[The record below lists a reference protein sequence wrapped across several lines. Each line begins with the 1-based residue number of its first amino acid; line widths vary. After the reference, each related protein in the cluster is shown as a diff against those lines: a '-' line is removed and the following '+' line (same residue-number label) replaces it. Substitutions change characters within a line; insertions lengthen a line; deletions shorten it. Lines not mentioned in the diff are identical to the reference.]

1 MLFFTGISIN
11 CPQFK
16 LTIKCAVCDCFMF
29 NLQENLNVV
38 IVDWETGAKHMNYM
52 IAASNTRTVGAYLG
66 RLLTTLAKDLSKVH
80 IVGHSL
86 GAQVAGFAGAWTKG
100 EVNRITGKLHHVK
113 LLIQNCVKIQ

>member
-1 MLFFTGISIN
+1 
-11 CPQFK
+11 
-16 LTIKCAVCDCFMF
+16 MF

-66 RLLTTLAKDLSKVH
+66 RLLTTLVKDLSKVH

-113 LLIQNCVKIQ
+113 LLIQNGVSIIQ